1 MKIKK
6 LIFRIVVSLLTL
18 ASCKNCGTNFHSVFS
33 VLYLSVR
40 KGKYAAFHLDLFC
53 GSRGTAWPLSRMLC
67 RGQATTVSVYH
78 LCRVFSKIEPFYNL
92 ITFFITQTN
101 LTANIK
107 KYVGVSF
114 VKIHLLKNRSVYISS
129 PRERSRG
136 QTLAILRKIS

>member
-6 LIFRIVVSLLTL
+6 LIFGIVISLLAL
-18 ASCKNCGTNFHSVFS
+18 ASRKNYRTNFDSVFS
-33 VLYLSVR
+33 VLYLSIR
-40 KGKYAAFHLDLFC
+40 KGKYATFHLDPFC
-53 GSRGTAWPLSRMLC
+53 RSRGTTWHLSRMLC
-67 RGQATTVSVYH
+67 RRQATTVTVYH
-78 LCRVFSKIEPFYNL
+78 LRCFFRNRTFLQSNNIFYHSDQPNC
-92 ITFFITQTN
+92 QY
-101 LTANIK
+101 K